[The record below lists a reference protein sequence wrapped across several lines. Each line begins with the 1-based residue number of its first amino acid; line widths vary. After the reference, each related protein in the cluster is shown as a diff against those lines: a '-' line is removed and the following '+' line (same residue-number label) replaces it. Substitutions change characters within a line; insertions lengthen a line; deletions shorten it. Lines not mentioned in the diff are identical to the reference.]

1 MPSHQTINAMDD
13 STMTNSTGSN
23 ILVDWNFHPPTG
35 TSAPINERGTRGK
48 TGHAQAANARQ
59 EKDMLPVRDVSV
71 RKRVAFE
78 PNALYRVVEHYS
90 AFSPRE
96 MSSVWYQEAEF
107 DNFRKD
113 IKRSARAMA
122 KGRQEGTEIVRSRS
136 NPEFGS
142 AAGRTRVY
150 CYRGKSFCDLHHR

>member
-1 MPSHQTINAMDD
+1 
-13 STMTNSTGSN
+13 MTNSTGSN
-23 ILVDWNFHPPTG
+23 HLVDWNFHLPTG
-35 TSAPINERGTRGK
+35 TSAPTNERDTRGK
-48 TGHAQAANARQ
+48 TRHAQAVSARQ
-59 EKDMLPVRDVSV
+59 EKDMLPVRDV

-78 PNALYRVVEHYS
+78 PNASYRVVEHYS

-107 DNFRKD
+107 DDFRKD

-122 KGRQEGTEIVRSRS
+122 KGQQEGIEIVRSRS

-150 CYRGKSFCDLHHR
+150 CYRGKLACELHQR